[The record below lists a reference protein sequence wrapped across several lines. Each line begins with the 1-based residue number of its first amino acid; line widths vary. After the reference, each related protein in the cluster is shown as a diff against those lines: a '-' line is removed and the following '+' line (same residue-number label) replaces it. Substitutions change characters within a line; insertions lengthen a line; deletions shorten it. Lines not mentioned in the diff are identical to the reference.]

1 MADHAFE
8 AQLGRMFA
16 ETPRAPDA
24 DLFAAQVEERLGRGW
39 AARQVGMAAAG
50 LLGAV
55 IAIGQT
61 LNANV
66 LAGLGDLQDASR
78 DAISEGFA
86 RVSPQLMTLTA
97 SSPYAVEVIWV
108 TAALAGAAIAFI
120 ATRMMDQA

>member
-86 RVSPQLMTLTA
+86 RVSPQLTTLTA